1 MNNHQ
6 EEQIS
11 QANVKYFTY
20 LCIMLVLCAF
30 VFIELAGKVQADE
43 LKHFDYTVIELIQ
56 SQIAEKWTALMKV
69 ITFFGGKTWTVL
81 AIAISAILFAFYK
94 KRYAL
99 YIILTCGLGA
109 ALNLVLKGWF
119 QRERPNFYQLIVESG
134 YSFPSGHSMGS
145 FILYSAIAVVLVK
158 ISKKTV
164 VDAVII
170 ILFALLVLAIGISRI
185 YLGVHYPSDV
195 VAGFAAGGFW
205 VCLCT
210 LALNYYEFRMKKQNF
225 SS

>member
-11 QANVKYFTY
+11 QANIKYFIY
-20 LCIMLVLCAF
+20 LSILLVLFAF
-30 VFIELAGKVQADE
+30 VFIELAGYVQADE
-43 LKHFDYTVIELIQ
+43 LQHFDYHIIALIQ
-56 SQIAEKWTALMKV
+56 GQITPKWTALMKL
-69 ITFFGGKTWTVL
+69 ITFFGGITWTVL
-81 AIAISAILFAFYK
+81 AIVISAILFSFYK

-99 YIILTCGLGA
+99 YMILTCGLGA
-109 ALNLVLKGWF
+109 AFNLVLKDWF
-119 QRERPNFYQLIVESG
+119 HRERPNFYQLIVESG

-145 FILYSAIAVVLVK
+145 FILYSTLAIVLVK

-164 VDAVII
+164 VDTVII
-170 ILFALLVLAIGISRI
+170 VICAFLVLAIGISRI

-210 LALNYYEFRMKKQNF
+210 LALNYFEFRMKKQHL
-225 SS
+225 